1 MKKIFTLLSMAIAFS
16 TSMAQTTTEQECALA
31 VLLNGNPADPQQKV
45 VTTIEDNGKYTLQL
59 KDFILYSQGYPMPV
73 GTITVEGVDAET
85 ADGITTLKTTQD
97 ITIASGSDES
107 QMWLGPSLG
116 PVPITLYGTITNGV
130 LKASLDI
137 PFGALQINVFIN
149 SAATQVGNSGFED
162 WHTATYNKNSSDEPN
177 RWHSFMSCGGS
188 LASAVAGNTHTYIS
202 DDVRPGTEGTKSVKL
217 QSCSVLGFVSAN
229 GTLTTGRLNAGNT
242 DASNTANHSFIDMS
256 KTDVDGNGD
265 PFYSIIEGRPDSLV
279 VWLKFHPGANNKN
292 PQALVSAV
300 LTDGT
305 FYQDPED
312 ANTTYNNV
320 AAKAYSNTIESNGE
334 VWQRI
339 SLPFD
344 YETYDA
350 NNVSPRALL
359 VTISTCATPGG
370 GSKSSSDPD
379 VLYIDDFSLIYNSTI
394 NGISVC
400 GKEIA
405 DFDPN
410 TTAYEVEVE
419 KTPVV
424 SDFVCTKAR
433 EEQTVN
439 VTIEDNVANI
449 LVMSEDLKSFTTY
462 TINIKVKEDTGVDTI
477 NTAVD
482 KAVTNTYGIN
492 GQLLPQGAKAP
503 VVIRKYS
510 DGTVKKSVR

>member
-107 QMWLGPSLG
+107 QMWMGPTLG

-177 RWHSFMSCGGS
+177 RWHSFMSCTGS
-188 LASAVAGNTHTYIS
+188 FASAVSGNTHTYIS
-202 DDVRPGTEGTKSVKL
+202 DDVRPGTEGQKSVKL
-217 QSCSVLGFVSAN
+217 QSCSVFGSISAN
-229 GTLTTGRLNAGNT
+229 GTLTTGRLNAGNMS
-242 DASNTANHSFIDMS
+242 AANTANHSFIDLS
-256 KTDVDGNGD
+256 NTDVDGNGD

-279 VWLKFHPGANNKN
+279 VWLKFHPGAKNSN

-334 VWQRI
+334 IWQRI

-370 GSKSSSDPD
+370 GSKSNSDPD
-379 VLYIDDFSLIYNSTI
+379 VLYIDDFSLVYSSKLKSVAVNGTILPDFKSDVYNYEMTVPSVPTVDNIVFEADNNNNIVYKTI
-394 NGISVC
+394 NENLATITSISNDLKNVSVYNISFKVSGTDAIERTDINESKTVIGTFSTD
-400 GKEIA
+400 GKRLPA
-405 DFDPN
+405 G
-410 TTAYEVEVE
+410 A
-419 KTPVV
+419 KTP
-424 SDFVCTKAR
+424 
-433 EEQTVN
+433 
-439 VTIEDNVANI
+439 I
-449 LVMSEDLKSFTTY
+449 M
-462 TINIKVKEDTGVDTI
+462 IK
-477 NTAVD
+477 
-482 KAVTNTYGIN
+482 
-492 GQLLPQGAKAP
+492 
-503 VVIRKYS
+503 KYS
-510 DGTVKKSVR
+510 DGTTRKVAE

>member
-1 MKKIFTLLSMAIAFS
+1 M
-16 TSMAQTTTEQECALA
+16 
-31 VLLNGNPADPQQKV
+31 
-45 VTTIEDNGKYTLQL
+45 
-59 KDFILYSQGYPMPV
+59 
-73 GTITVEGVDAET
+73 
-85 ADGITTLKTTQD
+85 
-97 ITIASGSDES
+97 
-107 QMWLGPSLG
+107 
-116 PVPITLYGTITNGV
+116 
-130 LKASLDI
+130 
-137 PFGALQINVFIN
+137 
-149 SAATQVGNSGFED
+149 
-162 WHTATYNKNSSDEPN
+162 
-177 RWHSFMSCGGS
+177 
-188 LASAVAGNTHTYIS
+188 
-202 DDVRPGTEGTKSVKL
+202 
-217 QSCSVLGFVSAN
+217 
-229 GTLTTGRLNAGNT
+229 
-242 DASNTANHSFIDMS
+242 
-256 KTDVDGNGD
+256 
-265 PFYSIIEGRPDSLV
+265 
-279 VWLKFHPGANNKN
+279 
-292 PQALVSAV
+292 
-300 LTDGT
+300 
-305 FYQDPED
+305 
-312 ANTTYNNV
+312 
-320 AAKAYSNTIESNGE
+320 
-334 VWQRI
+334 
-339 SLPFD
+339 
-344 YETYDA
+344 
-350 NNVSPRALL
+350 L

-477 NTAVD
+477 NTSVD